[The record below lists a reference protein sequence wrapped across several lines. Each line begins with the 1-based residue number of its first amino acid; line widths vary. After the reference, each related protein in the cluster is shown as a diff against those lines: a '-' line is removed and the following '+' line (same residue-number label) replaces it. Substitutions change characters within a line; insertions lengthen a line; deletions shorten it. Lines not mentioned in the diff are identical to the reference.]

1 MHIETLQT
9 FCDLVD
15 TGSFSQAAKQN
26 LVSQSAV
33 SQQVRTLEQRY
44 GQKLLERGHPEGALP
59 TPAGR
64 LLYAESKEIL
74 HRFRAL
80 EERLRDRPSVMTG
93 TVRVAT
99 VYSVGLHVMPPHIK
113 GFLRDHPQVNVRLEY
128 KRTDEIYAACVAGI
142 LQLGIVA
149 FPQPRAQLE
158 VVPLWHDRLVFVCS
172 PEHRLAD
179 RPELRLTELRGEPFI
194 AFERDIPTRKAIDRI
209 LRTRRISVA
218 RSMEFD
224 NIETIKRSV
233 EAGLGI
239 SILPDAAVANEVRAG
254 SLRAIPIKAGHLIR
268 PIGAILRRGSLLSP
282 AAQALLQRLQ
292 GAQATPAHRVS

>member
-15 TGSFSQAAKQN
+15 SGSFSLAAKQN
-26 LVSQSAV
+26 LISQSAV
-33 SQQVRTLEQRY
+33 SQQVRALEDRY

-59 TPAGR
+59 TAAGR

-74 HRFRAL
+74 NRFRTL
-80 EERLRDRPSVMTG
+80 EGKLRDRPRVMSG

-99 VYSVGLHVMPPHIK
+99 VYSVGLHVLPPHIK
-113 GFLRDHPQVNVRLEY
+113 GFLRDHPQVNIRLEY
-128 KRTDEIYAACVAGI
+128 KRTDEIYAACLGGI

-149 FPQPRAQLE
+149 FPLPKAQIE

-172 PEHRLAD
+172 PEHRLAS
-179 RPELRLTELRGEPFI
+179 RAAIRLTDLRGEPFI
-194 AFERDIPTRKAIDRI
+194 AFDRDIPTRKAIDRI
-209 LRTRRISVA
+209 LRARRISLS

-239 SILPDAAVANEVRAG
+239 SILPDDAVANEVRAG
-254 SLRAIPIKAGHLIR
+254 SLCAVPIHGAKLVR
-268 PIGAILRRGSLLSP
+268 PIGAILRRGAELSP
-282 AAQALLQRLQ
+282 AAQALLSRLQ
-292 GAQATPAHRVS
+292 QSAVPPPNRVS